1 MRQYRICMTSQW
13 GEQKETINALSW
25 LTRDMADSGRHV
37 YGLHQRTKSIRTP

>member
-25 LTRDMADSGRHV
+25 LTRDMADSGRRNRPVMSPTEIQH
-37 YGLHQRTKSIRTP
+37 